1 MTSAPCTIHPPSS
14 ISSLKKRGD
23 FLRIQSMGQKWVTPT
38 LIVQMAPSSMPDPA
52 VVRYGLTVTKK
63 IYKKAVDRNRVKR
76 RLRPIIQSV
85 SSDLH
90 LHGVDIVFIARA
102 AALDAPYDAL
112 QKDLRWAVKRLIKKD
127 PKNGN
132 TLS

>member
-1 MTSAPCTIHPPSS
+1 MTSAPCTTHAPFP

-23 FLRIQSMGQKWVTPT
+23 FLRVQSTGQKWVTPT
-38 LIVQMAPSSMPDPA
+38 LIIQMAPSSMTDPTM
-52 VVRYGLTVTKK
+52 VRYGLTVTKK

-85 SSDLH
+85 SLDLH

-102 AALDAPYDAL
+102 AALDAPYEAL
-112 QKDLRWAVKRLIKKD
+112 QKDLRWAVKRLIQKD
-127 PKNGN
+127 LKNGA
-132 TLS
+132 TLP